1 MSLEPTSPDPE
12 ALAQVSVALAAA
24 RAEAEQSGG
33 MVCATVAPSGR
44 PIPFVMPSDASDQE
58 IAIKAF
64 QLRYQRQM
72 NPTERYMHRMAV
84 DRAFPKDTVVEV

>member
-1 MSLEPTSPDPE
+1 MSLEPTEPNPE
-12 ALAQVSVALAAA
+12 AMAQVSVALAAA

-44 PIPFVMPSDASDQE
+44 PIPFVMAKTASDQE
-58 IAIKAF
+58 IAVKAF
-64 QLRYQRQM
+64 QLRYQRPM
-72 NPTERYMHRMAV
+72 NSTEKTMHRMAV